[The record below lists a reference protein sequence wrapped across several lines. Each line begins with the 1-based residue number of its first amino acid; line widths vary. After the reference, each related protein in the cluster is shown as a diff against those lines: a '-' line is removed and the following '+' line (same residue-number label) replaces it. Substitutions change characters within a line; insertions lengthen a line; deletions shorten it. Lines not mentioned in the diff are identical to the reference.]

1 MSDNINI
8 IEIIKNIPNNLEL
21 TGSMLIVAL
30 VGILIVLV
38 ELGILAVLIQG
49 ISKIVRALEGA
60 VSKKSAAPAARHH
73 IEVFSTEAFF
83 ICFDPDVRL
92 HHCRSHNAVELVFFK
107 HSAHKAERTVGR
119 FAFKRFVKS
128 LVYRYGI
135 YFFCHLRTSPF
146 GIRRSAQRLQHML
159 CGRRAVCLLFQ
170 RIRF

>member
-60 VSKKSAAPAARHH
+60 VSKKSAVPAAAAPAPAAAPVAAAPSAGVQLVGVDEPTAAVIMAIVSNESGIPLNRLSFKS
-73 IEVFSTEAFF
+73 IKITE
-83 ICFDPDVRL
+83 D
-92 HHCRSHNAVELVFFK
+92 K
-107 HSAHKAERTVGR
+107 
-119 FAFKRFVKS
+119 
-128 LVYRYGI
+128 
-135 YFFCHLRTSPF
+135 
-146 GIRRSAQRLQHML
+146 
-159 CGRRAVCLLFQ
+159 
-170 RIRF
+170 

>member
-60 VSKKSAAPAARHH
+60 VSKKPAVPAAAAAPVAAPAAPSAGVQLVGVDEPTAAVIMAIVSNESGIPLNRLSFKS
-73 IEVFSTEAFF
+73 IKITE
-83 ICFDPDVRL
+83 D
-92 HHCRSHNAVELVFFK
+92 K
-107 HSAHKAERTVGR
+107 
-119 FAFKRFVKS
+119 
-128 LVYRYGI
+128 
-135 YFFCHLRTSPF
+135 
-146 GIRRSAQRLQHML
+146 
-159 CGRRAVCLLFQ
+159 
-170 RIRF
+170 

>member
-60 VSKKSAAPAARHH
+60 VSKKSVAPAAGAPVPAAAPVAAPAAPSAGVQLVGVDEPTAAVIMAIVSNESGIPLNRLSFKS
-73 IEVFSTEAFF
+73 IKITE
-83 ICFDPDVRL
+83 D
-92 HHCRSHNAVELVFFK
+92 K
-107 HSAHKAERTVGR
+107 
-119 FAFKRFVKS
+119 
-128 LVYRYGI
+128 
-135 YFFCHLRTSPF
+135 
-146 GIRRSAQRLQHML
+146 
-159 CGRRAVCLLFQ
+159 
-170 RIRF
+170 

>member
-60 VSKKSAAPAARHH
+60 VSKKSAAPAPAAAPVAAPAAPSAGVQLVGVDEPTAAVIMAIVSNESGIPLNRLSFKS
-73 IEVFSTEAFF
+73 IKITE
-83 ICFDPDVRL
+83 D
-92 HHCRSHNAVELVFFK
+92 K
-107 HSAHKAERTVGR
+107 
-119 FAFKRFVKS
+119 
-128 LVYRYGI
+128 
-135 YFFCHLRTSPF
+135 
-146 GIRRSAQRLQHML
+146 
-159 CGRRAVCLLFQ
+159 
-170 RIRF
+170 

>member
-60 VSKKSAAPAARHH
+60 VSKKSAVPPAPAAAPVAAPAAPSAGVQLVGVDEPTAAVIMAIVSNESGIPLNRLSFKS
-73 IEVFSTEAFF
+73 IKITE
-83 ICFDPDVRL
+83 D
-92 HHCRSHNAVELVFFK
+92 K
-107 HSAHKAERTVGR
+107 
-119 FAFKRFVKS
+119 
-128 LVYRYGI
+128 
-135 YFFCHLRTSPF
+135 
-146 GIRRSAQRLQHML
+146 
-159 CGRRAVCLLFQ
+159 
-170 RIRF
+170 

>member
-60 VSKKSAAPAARHH
+60 VSKKSAAPAAAALLQPHPSLLPQHRAQA
-73 IEVFSTEAFF
+73 FS
-83 ICFDPDVRL
+83 L
-92 HHCRSHNAVELVFFK
+92 
-107 HSAHKAERTVGR
+107 SA
-119 FAFKRFVKS
+119 
-128 LVYRYGI
+128 L
-135 YFFCHLRTSPF
+135 TSPPQ
-146 GIRRSAQRLQHML
+146 RS
-159 CGRRAVCLLFQ
+159 
-170 RIRF
+170 

>member
-60 VSKKSAAPAARHH
+60 VSKKSTAPAAAAPAPAAAPVAAPAAPSAGVQLVGVDEPTAAVIMAIVSNESGIPLNRLSFKS
-73 IEVFSTEAFF
+73 IKITE
-83 ICFDPDVRL
+83 D
-92 HHCRSHNAVELVFFK
+92 K
-107 HSAHKAERTVGR
+107 
-119 FAFKRFVKS
+119 
-128 LVYRYGI
+128 
-135 YFFCHLRTSPF
+135 
-146 GIRRSAQRLQHML
+146 
-159 CGRRAVCLLFQ
+159 
-170 RIRF
+170 

>member
-60 VSKKSAAPAARHH
+60 VSKKSVAPAEAPVPAAAPVAAPAAPSAGVQLVGVDEPTAAVIMAIVSNESGIPLNRLSFKS
-73 IEVFSTEAFF
+73 IKITE
-83 ICFDPDVRL
+83 D
-92 HHCRSHNAVELVFFK
+92 K
-107 HSAHKAERTVGR
+107 
-119 FAFKRFVKS
+119 
-128 LVYRYGI
+128 
-135 YFFCHLRTSPF
+135 
-146 GIRRSAQRLQHML
+146 
-159 CGRRAVCLLFQ
+159 
-170 RIRF
+170 

>member
-60 VSKKSAAPAARHH
+60 VSKKSAAPAAPSAGVQLVGVDEPTAAVIMAIVSNESGIPLNRLSFKS
-73 IEVFSTEAFF
+73 IKITE
-83 ICFDPDVRL
+83 D
-92 HHCRSHNAVELVFFK
+92 K
-107 HSAHKAERTVGR
+107 
-119 FAFKRFVKS
+119 
-128 LVYRYGI
+128 
-135 YFFCHLRTSPF
+135 
-146 GIRRSAQRLQHML
+146 
-159 CGRRAVCLLFQ
+159 
-170 RIRF
+170 

>member
-92 HHCRSHNAVELVFFK
+92 HHCRSHNASAGVQLVGVDEPTAAVIMAIVSNESGIPLNRLSFK
-107 HSAHKAERTVGR
+107 SIKITED
-119 FAFKRFVKS
+119 K
-128 LVYRYGI
+128 
-135 YFFCHLRTSPF
+135 
-146 GIRRSAQRLQHML
+146 
-159 CGRRAVCLLFQ
+159 
-170 RIRF
+170 

>member
-60 VSKKSAAPAARHH
+60 VSKKPAAPAAAAPAPAAPSAGVQLVGVDEPTAAVVMAIVSNESGIPLNRLSFKS
-73 IEVFSTEAFF
+73 IKITE
-83 ICFDPDVRL
+83 D
-92 HHCRSHNAVELVFFK
+92 K
-107 HSAHKAERTVGR
+107 
-119 FAFKRFVKS
+119 
-128 LVYRYGI
+128 
-135 YFFCHLRTSPF
+135 
-146 GIRRSAQRLQHML
+146 
-159 CGRRAVCLLFQ
+159 
-170 RIRF
+170 

>member
-60 VSKKSAAPAARHH
+60 VSKKSVAPAEAPAPAAAPVAAPAAPSAGVQLVGVDEPTAAVIMAIVSNESGIPLNRLSFKS
-73 IEVFSTEAFF
+73 IKITE
-83 ICFDPDVRL
+83 D
-92 HHCRSHNAVELVFFK
+92 K
-107 HSAHKAERTVGR
+107 
-119 FAFKRFVKS
+119 
-128 LVYRYGI
+128 
-135 YFFCHLRTSPF
+135 
-146 GIRRSAQRLQHML
+146 
-159 CGRRAVCLLFQ
+159 
-170 RIRF
+170 

>member
-60 VSKKSAAPAARHH
+60 VSKKPAVPAAAAVAAPAAPSAGVQLVGVDEPTAAVIMAIVSNESGIPLNRLSFKS
-73 IEVFSTEAFF
+73 IKITE
-83 ICFDPDVRL
+83 D
-92 HHCRSHNAVELVFFK
+92 K
-107 HSAHKAERTVGR
+107 
-119 FAFKRFVKS
+119 
-128 LVYRYGI
+128 
-135 YFFCHLRTSPF
+135 
-146 GIRRSAQRLQHML
+146 
-159 CGRRAVCLLFQ
+159 
-170 RIRF
+170 

>member
-60 VSKKSAAPAARHH
+60 VSKKSAAPAAPVAAPAAPSAGVQLVGVDEPTAAVIMAIVSNESGIPLNRLSFKS
-73 IEVFSTEAFF
+73 IKITE
-83 ICFDPDVRL
+83 D
-92 HHCRSHNAVELVFFK
+92 K
-107 HSAHKAERTVGR
+107 
-119 FAFKRFVKS
+119 
-128 LVYRYGI
+128 
-135 YFFCHLRTSPF
+135 
-146 GIRRSAQRLQHML
+146 
-159 CGRRAVCLLFQ
+159 
-170 RIRF
+170 